1 MITLP
6 VHRIIPFSNVEGI
19 GNRTSIFVQGCNLN
33 CIYCHN
39 SETIAL
45 RSKLATDYT
54 VNDLVEI
61 VKQSMPFIRGVTVSG
76 GEATL
81 YHSFLTQ
88 FFIEVKKLGLTT
100 YLDSHGFFDYQK
112 IAELINQTDKFLFD
126 LKGDQQ
132 SLKKL
137 CFTNS
142 LAKPIPQQVN
152 LNNLVA
158 LLKIDKVEEVRL
170 VYLKDYFND
179 NAFIEQI
186 ASILRSYPNVL
197 FKLIGVHDRGLT
209 QNRQAAIKPHI
220 PSKADLAKF
229 AKLLERAGITNIRVV
244 F

>member
-1 MITLP
+1 MTLP

-45 RSKLATDYT
+45 RSKMATDYT
-54 VNDLVEI
+54 ISELVAA

-81 YHSFLTQ
+81 YHLFLAQ
-88 FFIEVKKLGLTT
+88 FFREIKKLGLTT
-100 YLDSHGFFDYQK
+100 YLDSNGFFDYQT
-112 IAELINQTDKFLFD
+112 IADLIEQTDKFLFD

-137 CFTNS
+137 CFTSS
-142 LAKPIPQQVN
+142 LAKPMAQQVN
-152 LNNLVA
+152 LDNLTA
-158 LLKIDKVEEVRL
+158 LLKRDKVEEVRL
-170 VYLKDYFND
+170 VYLKDYFLD
-179 NAFIEQI
+179 DEFIAQI
-186 ASILRSYPNVL
+186 AAILRPYPDVL
-197 FKLIGVHDRGLT
+197 FKLIGVHNKGLPT
-209 QNRQAAIKPHI
+209 ARQSAIKDHL
-220 PSKADLAKF
+220 PSRADLAKF
-229 AKLLERAGITNIRVV
+229 AKKAEKAGISQIRVI